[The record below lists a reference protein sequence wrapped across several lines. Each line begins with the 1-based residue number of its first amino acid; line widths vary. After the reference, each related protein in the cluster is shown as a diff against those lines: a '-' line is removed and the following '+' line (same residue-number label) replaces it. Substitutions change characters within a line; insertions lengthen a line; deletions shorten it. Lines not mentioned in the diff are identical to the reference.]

1 MCKAQV
7 KKSGNFQEAH
17 LARVLV
23 TGGAGFVGSHIV
35 DGLLENGHDVLV
47 VDDLSTGTCS
57 NLPANAEFVD
67 FDVANDGF
75 VGVVKSFGPEVISHL
90 AAQSSVPVSMSDP
103 TLDARVNILG
113 GLNVIRGAIEAECE
127 QVVYVNTG
135 GALYGEPEYLPCDED
150 HPIRPIS
157 AYGLSKWTAECYFRT
172 MLPDSILLKVL
183 RPANIYGPRQDPHGE
198 SGVIAIFIRKM
209 LRGDQVTIN
218 GDGEH
223 TRDYVYVEDIVRA
236 HETAM
241 KHGELFVANI
251 GTGEGTSVNEIFLHL
266 QKVTGYSE
274 PAIHGP
280 PRPGDVR
287 HIALDAS
294 RARRVLGWE
303 PKVGLIEGLKMTAA
317 SMRNAYE

>member
-1 MCKAQV
+1 MAQV

-35 DGLLENGHDVLV
+35 DGLLENGHEVLV

-75 VGVVKSFGPEVISHL
+75 VSVVKSFGPDVISHL

-103 TLDARVNILG
+103 NLDARVNIFG

-172 MLPDSILLKVL
+172 MLPDSIPLKVL

-198 SGVIAIFIRKM
+198 SGVIAIFLRKM

-223 TRDYVYVEDIVRA
+223 TRDYVYVGDIVEA
-236 HETAM
+236 HEAAM
-241 KHGELFVANI
+241 KHGESFVANI
-251 GTGEGTSVNEIFLHL
+251 GTGEGTSVNEIFRRL
-266 QKVTGYSE
+266 QEVTGYGE
-274 PAIHGP
+274 PATYGP

-294 RARRVLGWE
+294 RARRVLGWK
-303 PKVGLIEGLKMTAA
+303 PKVGLIEGLKMTAE
-317 SMRNAYE
+317 SMRNTDE